1 MLEEKVQKY
10 LAEHYEVEEWE
21 AKDVMENKGSFYL
34 LLIWGIFEQ
43 KYFPGKNN
51 NVFNK
56 IKKMKNNFKIYDCY
70 NDFSQIALSFYDTF
84 KDDNRW
90 QKLDI
95 DILSNKKNDVFNN
108 IRCKKREDLSEIE
121 IIRFGLFII
130 YRYRNNIF
138 HGMKEAIN
146 FNQYTKEIEDCVNLL
161 IAYLKGVK

>member
-10 LAEHYEVEEWE
+10 LAEHYEVEEWKV
-21 AKDVMENKGSFYL
+21 KDVMEDKGSFFL

-51 NVFNK
+51 NVFDK
-56 IKKMKNNFKIYDCY
+56 IKKIKNNFKNNDCY
-70 NDFSQIALSFYDTF
+70 NDFSHIVLSFYDTF
-84 KDDNRW
+84 QDDNRW
-90 QKLDI
+90 QKLDT
-95 DILSNKKNDVFNN
+95 DILSNKKNDVFIN
-108 IRCKKREDLSEIE
+108 IRGKKREDLSEEE
-121 IIRFGLFII
+121 IIRFGLFVI

-146 FNQYTKEIEDCVNLL
+146 FKQYTKEIEDCVNLL